1 MTHVHKQDLRDS
13 FYAYGEIRSI
23 SVVTKQGCAFVQY
36 TRRASAEV
44 AAEKTFNK
52 LVGKF
57 CVIFPSGLQA
67 TAPWAASKLHLG

>member
-1 MTHVHKQDLRDS
+1 MTLVLLQDLRDS

-23 SVVTKQGCAFVQY
+23 SVVAKQGCAFVQY

-52 LVGKF
+52 LVRNEMPKHD
-57 CVIFPSGLQA
+57 IFQ
-67 TAPWAASKLHLG
+67 KLSLEIIMN